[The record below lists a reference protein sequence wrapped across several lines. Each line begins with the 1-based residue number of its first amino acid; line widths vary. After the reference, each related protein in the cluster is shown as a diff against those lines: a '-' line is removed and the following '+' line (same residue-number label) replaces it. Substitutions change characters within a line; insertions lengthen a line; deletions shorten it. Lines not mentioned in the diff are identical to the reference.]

1 MIIFAADMHLTPR
14 AWTNR
19 WAVEGDAFY
28 ALDQL
33 FEFVKKQKK
42 CSGLI
47 FGGDTTDSN
56 TPDASTL
63 HHLSAFMS
71 KMKVI
76 EVPVYFINGQ
86 HDKGAYGY
94 SILETYGGINFDQQ
108 IIHLEGKKYYG
119 LSYRSRSDLLEALTE
134 VPECDY
140 LVMHCAFKH
149 LLGFEGAWQVE
160 GTDIPEYVSN
170 VLVGDIHVKDVSKF
184 GDLTVYSPSSGYACS
199 SAEIGKPHGFYTITK
214 ESITHKG
221 FKTRKF
227 VTLSVD
233 ETSRDEVMEELTKL
247 NKAASK
253 EPLPP
258 VVFIKISK
266 EEEISFDKFD
276 KVVIVRLDAALE
288 LVDVSDL
295 SIDSV
300 KGLSLKGSLPAAVNR
315 KKDAKLY
322 DFMEGLLDASDPSE
336 YVNGY
341 LKKAGVALI
350 EK

>member
-1 MIIFAADMHLTPR
+1 MIVFAADLHLTPR

-19 WAVEGDAFY
+19 WAVEGDSFY

-33 FEFVKKQKK
+33 FDYIKKQKK
-42 CSGLI
+42 CTALI
-47 FGGDTTDSN
+47 LGGDTTDSN
-56 TPDASTL
+56 TPDAATL
-63 HHLSAFMS
+63 HHLSVFMD
-71 KMKVI
+71 KMKTI

-94 SILETYGGINFDQQ
+94 SILETYGGRHFDQQ
-108 IIHLEGKKYYG
+108 VIHLEGKKFYG
-119 LSYRSRSDLLEALTE
+119 LSYRSRSDLLEALAE

-160 GTDIPEYVSN
+160 ATDIPEYVKN
-170 VLVGDIHVKDVSKF
+170 VLVGDIHTKDKSQF
-184 GDLTVYSPSSGYACS
+184 DNLTIYSPSSSYACS
-199 SAEIGKPHGFYTITK
+199 SAEIGKAHGFYIIEK
-214 ESITHKG
+214 DKVTHRQ
-221 FKTRKF
+221 FKTRRF
-227 VTLSVD
+227 ETLNVEDS
-233 ETSRDEVMEELTKL
+233 SRDEVMKRLEEI
-247 NKAASK
+247 NKEASK
-253 EPLPP
+253 EPLTP
-258 VVFIKISK
+258 VIFVKMLK
-266 EEEISFDKFD
+266 EEEIAFDKFD

-300 KGLSLKGSLPAAVNR
+300 KSLSLKGSLPAAVNR
-315 KKDAKLY
+315 KKEPALY

-336 YVNGY
+336 YVHEQ
-341 LKKAGVALI
+341 LKKKGVQMI